1 MHRAATTPLLAAL
14 LALAPAKAAAHTV
27 GISKSTF
34 TLAES
39 GVVEAEISLSVRD
52 LARLMPLDR
61 DGDGLMDAAEVQ
73 AHKGDFEGFVRDA
86 VDVFGDGAACPG
98 TLVGTTLGER
108 GDGVEIRARYAC
120 KPRSARV
127 AVTARYMTTFDDA
140 HRHAASLVSPTA
152 SKARVLTVTDRQ
164 VELDTG
170 FTPPAPANAGNT
182 NLWAA
187 LAGVLVAAGLAFA
200 WRKRRRVTS

>member
-1 MHRAATTPLLAAL
+1 MRRVATTVVLAA
-14 LALAPAKAAAHTV
+14 AVAPAVANAHTA

-34 TLAES
+34 TVAES

-52 LARLMPLDR
+52 LARIIPLDR
-61 DGDGLMDAAEVQ
+61 DGDGLVDAAEMA
-73 AHKGDFEGFVRDA
+73 AHQKDFEGFVRDA

-98 TLVGTTLGER
+98 TLVSANLGER
-108 GDGVEIRARYAC
+108 GDGLEIRARYAC
-120 KPRSARV
+120 KARPARL

-140 HRHAASLVSPTA
+140 HRHAASLLSPTA

-182 NLWAA
+182 SLWAA
-187 LAGVLVAAGLAFA
+187 LAGLLVAAGLAFA